1 MSKKSCNFARSL
13 CKTSN
18 CSHKIAPNMALK
30 IYQNEHTNPVKSKHM
45 KKLVF
50 LLLLLG
56 LSSVHLKTQGAT
68 TQQQDIAANER
79 VSYGAGDA
87 INWHPY
93 HCPDEVRNEDLWEL
107 FMEDYNKWYTS
118 HSTTP
123 INEKHIQPITGAM
136 GFMFPGDTAS
146 DGTKKYPNGLVKDF
160 VTNEKSYWKWL
171 GDYIYQ
177 VAKDGVLPTNEAL
190 WKEFKP
196 YYNTYYGL
204 NRSDQPI
211 TNVAG
216 FANVYMKDIMT
227 NNASEYKWLGDY
239 IYKVT
244 TDAGRSLNTEVLWRF
259 AVQAFFNCSSAV
271 ASSFNGNAD
280 FTTAGKPENW
290 TKAPGYIKPD
300 YSFDTNKE
308 VEWRKHVHTFFNK
321 TNSVTYTVVG
331 NTGSKTE
338 TTVDFSTKG
347 QSKPNNDP
355 AEGWYNAWWNATFP
369 TTMLHGQEL
378 PRLKRAGYL
387 FSGWYYGDANGYILK
402 DAPHVGKN
410 KEEYLTYDASEGKK
424 HLWARWLELCLY
436 EDYIEPEEHALD
448 ENGEKLLGKTKVNN
462 NKELAQCADGKSHY
476 IDIVRP
482 LIGGE
487 YNTMFLPFGING
499 LGTVKK
505 DANGNPISG
514 ICGKRYYLNQV
525 VDDNGKKLLDPDQ
538 TEILVYDTMVTKTVG
553 QEKVLEFQFHNYAEE
568 DSLETIAS
576 STPFLIK
583 PKQDVNVRMH
593 FWSALL
599 FSFTTAG
606 QPTNFRGVPEPRY
619 MNNPEGFTNFML
631 VNECRL
637 AEIEENTEM
646 YGLRAYFKIPNT
658 VPAGIHSVIKVNT
671 TATDVDN
678 ISTQASTTQKII
690 RNGHLYILRGGNIY
704 NITGLKIK

>member
-1 MSKKSCNFARSL
+1 
-13 CKTSN
+13 
-18 CSHKIAPNMALK
+18 MALK

-45 KKLVF
+45 KKLIF
-50 LLLLLG
+50 LLLLLS

-68 TQQQDIAANER
+68 TQQQDIAANEH

-107 FMEDYNKWYTS
+107 FMEDYNNWYMT
-118 HSTTP
+118 HPTTP
-123 INEKHIQPITGAM
+123 TKEKYIQPITGAM
-136 GFMFPGDTAS
+136 GFMFPGDTLP
-146 DGTKKYPNGLVKDF
+146 DGTKKYPDGLVKDL
-160 VTNEKSYWKWL
+160 VTNENSYWKWL

-196 YYNTYYGL
+196 YYKTFYNE
-204 NRSDQPI
+204 NRADQPI
-211 TNVAG
+211 DKASTFMTQAQ
-216 FANVYMKDIMT
+216 KIMT
-227 NNASEYKWLGDY
+227 DASSEYKWLGDY
-239 IYKVT
+239 IAKVT
-244 TDAGRSLNTEVLWRF
+244 TDAGRNLDTEILWRF
-259 AVQAFFNCSSAV
+259 AVHAFFNCSPEATSNY
-271 ASSFNGNAD
+271 NGNAD
-280 FTTAGKPENW
+280 FTTAGQPINW
-290 TKAPGYIKPD
+290 TKAPNYPKID
-300 YSFDTNKE
+300 YSFDKTSE
-308 VEWRKHVHTFFNK
+308 LEWRKHVHTFFNK

-369 TTMLHGQEL
+369 TTILDGQEL

-410 KEEYLTYDASEGKK
+410 KEKYLTYDASEGKK

-462 NKELAQCADGKSHY
+462 NKELALCADGKSHY

-505 DANGNPISG
+505 DANGNLISG

-553 QEKVLEFQFHNYAEE
+553 QEKVLEFQFRNYAEE

-606 QPTNFRGVPEPRY
+606 QPKYFRGVAAPTV
-619 MNNPEGFTNFML
+619 MTNPEGFTNFML

-637 AEIEENTEM
+637 AEIEEDTEM

>member
-1 MSKKSCNFARSL
+1 
-13 CKTSN
+13 
-18 CSHKIAPNMALK
+18 MALK

-146 DGTKKYPNGLVKDF
+146 DGTKKYPDGLVKDF
-160 VTNEKSYWKWL
+160 ITNENSYWKWL
-171 GDYIYQ
+171 GDYIHK
-177 VAKDGVLPTNEAL
+177 VASDGVLPTNEAL

-196 YYNTYYGL
+196 YYETFYNE
-204 NRSDQPI
+204 NRADQPI
-211 TNVAG
+211 DKASTFMTQAQ
-216 FANVYMKDIMT
+216 KIMT
-227 NNASEYKWLGDY
+227 DANSDYKWLGDY
-239 IYKVT
+239 IAKVT
-244 TDAGRSLNTEVLWRF
+244 TDAGRNLDTEILWRF
-259 AVQAFFNCSSAV
+259 AVHAFFNCSPEATSNY
-271 ASSFNGNAD
+271 NGNAD

-290 TKAPGYIKPD
+290 TKAPNYPKID
-300 YSFDTNKE
+300 YSFDKTSE
-308 VEWRKHVHTFFNK
+308 LEWRKHVHTFFNK

-331 NTGSKTE
+331 NTGSKTA

-347 QSKPNNDP
+347 QSKPNNNP

-402 DAPHVGKN
+402 DAPHVG
-410 KEEYLTYDASEGKK
+410 EEKYLTYDASEGKK

-525 VDDNGKKLLDPDQ
+525 VDDNGKKLLDPDK
-538 TEILVYDTMVTKTVG
+538 TEILIYDSMVVKTIG
-553 QEKVLEFQFHNYAEE
+553 QEQVLEFQFHEYAKE
-568 DSLETIAS
+568 DSLEFIPS

-583 PKQDVNVRMH
+583 PEEDVDVRMH

-599 FSFTTAG
+599 YSFTTAR
-606 QPTNFRGVPEPRY
+606 QPKYFRGVAAPTV
-619 MNNPEGFTNFML
+619 MTNPEGFTNFML

-637 AEIEENTEM
+637 AEIEEDTEM
-646 YGLRAYFKIPNT
+646 YGLRAYFKIPKT
-658 VPAGIHSVIKVNT
+658 APAGIRSVIKVNK
-671 TATDVDN
+671 TATDVDH
-678 ISTQASTTQKII
+678 ISTQAPIVQKII
-690 RNGHLYILRGGNIY
+690 RDGHLYILRGGNTY
-704 NITGLKIK
+704 NITGVKIK

>member
-1 MSKKSCNFARSL
+1 MHMSKKSCNFARSL
-13 CKTSN
+13 CKISN
-18 CSHKIAPNMALK
+18 RSHKIAPNMALK

-146 DGTKKYPNGLVKDF
+146 DGTKKYPDGLVKDF
-160 VTNEKSYWKWL
+160 ITNENSYWKWL
-171 GDYIYQ
+171 GDYIHK
-177 VAKDGVLPTNEAL
+177 VASDGVLPTNEAL

-196 YYNTYYGL
+196 YYETFYNE
-204 NRSDQPI
+204 NRADQPI
-211 TNVAG
+211 DKASTFMTQAQ
-216 FANVYMKDIMT
+216 KIMT
-227 NNASEYKWLGDY
+227 DANSDYKWLGDY
-239 IYKVT
+239 IAKVT
-244 TDAGRSLNTEVLWRF
+244 TDAGRNLDTEILWRF
-259 AVQAFFNCSSAV
+259 AVHAFFNCSPEATSNY
-271 ASSFNGNAD
+271 NGNAD

-290 TKAPGYIKPD
+290 TKAPNYPKID
-300 YSFDTNKE
+300 YSFDKTSE
-308 VEWRKHVHTFFNK
+308 LEWRKHVHTFFNK

-331 NTGSKTE
+331 NTGSKTA

-347 QSKPNNDP
+347 QSKPNNNP

-402 DAPHVGKN
+402 DAPHVG
-410 KEEYLTYDASEGKK
+410 EEKYLTYDASEGKK

-436 EDYIEPEEHALD
+436 EDDIEPEEHALD

-525 VDDNGKKLLDPDQ
+525 VDDNGKKLLDPDK
-538 TEILVYDTMVTKTVG
+538 TEILIYDSMVVKTIG
-553 QEKVLEFQFHNYAEE
+553 QEQVLEFQFHEYAKE
-568 DSLETIAS
+568 DSLEFIPS

-583 PKQDVNVRMH
+583 PEEDVDVRMH

-599 FSFTTAG
+599 YSFTTAR
-606 QPTNFRGVPEPRY
+606 QPKYFRGVAAPTV
-619 MNNPEGFTNFML
+619 MTNPEGFTNFML

-637 AEIEENTEM
+637 AEIEEDTEM
-646 YGLRAYFKIPNT
+646 YGLRAYFKIPKT
-658 VPAGIHSVIKVNT
+658 APAGIRSVIKVNK
-671 TATDVDN
+671 TATDVDH
-678 ISTQASTTQKII
+678 ISTQAPIVQKII
-690 RNGHLYILRGGNIY
+690 RDGHLYILRGGNTY
-704 NITGLKIK
+704 NITGVKIK

>member
-13 CKTSN
+13 CKISN
-18 CSHKIAPNMALK
+18 RSHKIAPNMALK

-146 DGTKKYPNGLVKDF
+146 DGTKKYPDGLVKDF
-160 VTNEKSYWKWL
+160 ITNENSYWKWL
-171 GDYIYQ
+171 GDYIHK
-177 VAKDGVLPTNEAL
+177 VASDGVLPTNEAL

-196 YYNTYYGL
+196 YYETFYNE
-204 NRSDQPI
+204 NRADQPI
-211 TNVAG
+211 DKASTFMTQAQ
-216 FANVYMKDIMT
+216 KIMT
-227 NNASEYKWLGDY
+227 DANSDYKWLGDY
-239 IYKVT
+239 IAKVT
-244 TDAGRSLNTEVLWRF
+244 TDAGRNLDTEILWRF
-259 AVQAFFNCSSAV
+259 AVHAFFNCSPEATSNY
-271 ASSFNGNAD
+271 NGNAD

-290 TKAPGYIKPD
+290 TKAPNYPKID
-300 YSFDTNKE
+300 YSFDKTSE
-308 VEWRKHVHTFFNK
+308 LEWRKHVHTFFNK

-331 NTGSKTE
+331 NTGSKTA

-347 QSKPNNDP
+347 QSKPNNNP

-402 DAPHVGKN
+402 DAPHVG
-410 KEEYLTYDASEGKK
+410 EEKYLTYDASEGKK

-436 EDYIEPEEHALD
+436 EDDIEPEEHALD

-525 VDDNGKKLLDPDQ
+525 VDDNGKKLLDPDK
-538 TEILVYDTMVTKTVG
+538 TEILIYDSMVVKTIG
-553 QEKVLEFQFHNYAEE
+553 QEQVLEFQFHEYAKE
-568 DSLETIAS
+568 DSLEFIPS

-583 PKQDVNVRMH
+583 PEEDVDVRMH

-599 FSFTTAG
+599 YSFTTAR
-606 QPTNFRGVPEPRY
+606 QPKYFRGVAAPTV
-619 MNNPEGFTNFML
+619 MTNPEGFTNFML

-637 AEIEENTEM
+637 AEIEEDTEM
-646 YGLRAYFKIPNT
+646 YGLRAYFKIPKT
-658 VPAGIHSVIKVNT
+658 APAGIRSVIKVNK
-671 TATDVDN
+671 TATDVDH
-678 ISTQASTTQKII
+678 ISTQAPIVQKII
-690 RNGHLYILRGGNIY
+690 RDGHLYILRGGNTY
-704 NITGLKIK
+704 NITGVKIK

>member
-18 CSHKIAPNMALK
+18 RSHKIAPNMALK

-107 FMEDYNKWYTS
+107 FMEDYNNWYMT
-118 HSTTP
+118 HPTTP
-123 INEKHIQPITGAM
+123 TKEKYIQPITGAM
-136 GFMFPGDTAS
+136 GFMFPGDTLP
-146 DGTKKYPNGLVKDF
+146 DGTKKYPDGLVKDL
-160 VTNEKSYWKWL
+160 VTNENSYWKWL

-196 YYNTYYGL
+196 YYKTFYNE
-204 NRSDQPI
+204 NRADQPMNMAS
-211 TNVAG
+211 TFMTQAQ
-216 FANVYMKDIMT
+216 KIMT
-227 NNASEYKWLGDY
+227 DASSEYKWLGDY
-239 IYKVT
+239 IAKVT
-244 TDAGRSLNTEVLWRF
+244 TDAGRNLDTEILWRF
-259 AVQAFFNCSSAV
+259 AVHAFFNCSPEATSNY
-271 ASSFNGNAD
+271 NGNAD

-290 TKAPGYIKPD
+290 TKAPNYPKID
-300 YSFDTNKE
+300 YSFDKNSE
-308 VEWRKHVHTFFNK
+308 LEWRKHVHTFFNK

-369 TTMLHGQEL
+369 TTILDGQEL

-410 KEEYLTYDASEGKK
+410 KEKYLTYDASEGKK

-462 NKELAQCADGKSHY
+462 NYELAQCADGKSHY

-553 QEKVLEFQFHNYAEE
+553 QEKLLEFQFRNYAEE

-606 QPTNFRGVPEPRY
+606 QPTNFRGIPEPTY
-619 MNNPEGFTNFML
+619 MSNQDNFTNFML
-631 VNECRL
+631 INECRL

>member
-1 MSKKSCNFARSL
+1 
-13 CKTSN
+13 
-18 CSHKIAPNMALK
+18 
-30 IYQNEHTNPVKSKHM
+30 M

-107 FMEDYNKWYTS
+107 FMEDYNNWYTS

-136 GFMFPGDTAS
+136 GFMFPGDTLP
-146 DGTKKYPNGLVKDF
+146 DGTKKYPDGLVKDF
-160 VTNEKSYWKWL
+160 ITNENSYWKWL
-171 GDYIYQ
+171 GDYIHK
-177 VAKDGVLPTNEAL
+177 VASDGVTPTNEAL
-190 WKEFKP
+190 WEEFKK
-196 YYNTYYGL
+196 YYNEYYNDTRYTGT
-204 NRSDQPI
+204 DI
-211 TNVAG
+211 TKVTTFMTKG
-216 FANVYMKDIMT
+216 KDIMT
-227 NNASEYKWLGDY
+227 DNNSDFKWLGDY
-239 IYKVT
+239 IKKVASNQGVT
-244 TDAGRSLNTEVLWRF
+244 IGSGDFDTENTWRNF
-259 AVQAFFNCSSAV
+259 VSAFFNQNKLVSYWDGIAGKTV
-271 ASSFNGNAD
+271 TANVD
-280 FTTAGKPENW
+280 FSTAGLPQQWME
-290 TKAPGYIKPD
+290 ADGYTKPD

-308 VEWRKHVHTFFNK
+308 VEWRKHVHTFFNQ
-321 TNSVTYTVVG
+321 TNSVTYTVG
-331 NTGSKTE
+331 TDGSSTA
-338 TTVDFSTKG
+338 TTVDFSIKG
-347 QSKPNNDP
+347 QAKPNGDP
-355 AEGWYNAWWNATFP
+355 AAGWHKAWWDATFP
-369 TTMLHGQEL
+369 ETMNDGEAL

-410 KEEYLTYDASEGKK
+410 KEEYLTYDANEGKK

-462 NKELAQCADGKSHY
+462 NKELAQCADGKSHK
-476 IDIVRP
+476 IDIVRH
-482 LIGGE
+482 LMGGE

-499 LGTVKK
+499 QGTVKK
-505 DANGNPISG
+505 DGAGNYISGSG

-525 VDDNGKKLLDPDQ
+525 VDDNGKKLLDPDK
-538 TEILVYDTMVTKTVG
+538 TEILIYDSMVVKTIG
-553 QEKVLEFQFHNYAEE
+553 QEQVLEFQFHEYAKE
-568 DSLETIAS
+568 DSLEFILS

-583 PKQDVNVRMH
+583 PEKDVDVRMH

-606 QPTNFRGVPEPRY
+606 QPKYFRGVAAPTV
-619 MNNPEGFTNFML
+619 MTNPEGFTNFML

-637 AEIEENTEM
+637 AEIEEDTEM
-646 YGLRAYFKIPNT
+646 YGLRAYFKIPIT
-658 VPAGIHSVIKVNT
+658 VPAGIRSVIKVNN
-671 TATDVDN
+671 TATDVDH
-678 ISTQASTTQKII
+678 ISTQAPIVQKII
-690 RNGHLYILRGGNIY
+690 RDGHLYILRGGNTY
-704 NITGLKIK
+704 NITGVKIK

>member
-1 MSKKSCNFARSL
+1 
-13 CKTSN
+13 
-18 CSHKIAPNMALK
+18 MALK

-146 DGTKKYPNGLVKDF
+146 DGTKKYPDGLVKDF
-160 VTNEKSYWKWL
+160 ITNENSYWKWL
-171 GDYIYQ
+171 GDYIHK
-177 VAKDGVLPTNEAL
+177 VASDGVLPTNEAL

-196 YYNTYYGL
+196 YYETFYNE
-204 NRSDQPI
+204 NRADQPI
-211 TNVAG
+211 DKASTFMTQAQ
-216 FANVYMKDIMT
+216 KIMT
-227 NNASEYKWLGDY
+227 DANSDYKWLGDY
-239 IYKVT
+239 IAKVT
-244 TDAGRSLNTEVLWRF
+244 TDAGRNLDTEILWRF
-259 AVQAFFNCSSAV
+259 AVHAFFNCSPEATSNY
-271 ASSFNGNAD
+271 NGNAD

-290 TKAPGYIKPD
+290 TKAPNYPKID
-300 YSFDTNKE
+300 YSFDKTSE
-308 VEWRKHVHTFFNK
+308 LEWRKHVHTFFNK

-331 NTGSKTE
+331 NTGSKTA

-347 QSKPNNDP
+347 QSKPNNNP

-402 DAPHVGKN
+402 DAPHVG
-410 KEEYLTYDASEGKK
+410 EEKYLTYDASEGKK

-436 EDYIEPEEHALD
+436 EDDIEPEEHALD

-525 VDDNGKKLLDPDQ
+525 VDDNGKKLLDPDK
-538 TEILVYDTMVTKTVG
+538 TEILIYDSMVVKTIG
-553 QEKVLEFQFHNYAEE
+553 QEQVLEFQFHEYAKE
-568 DSLETIAS
+568 DSLEFIPS

-583 PKQDVNVRMH
+583 PEEDVDVRMH

-599 FSFTTAG
+599 YSFTTAR
-606 QPTNFRGVPEPRY
+606 QPKYFRGVAAPTV
-619 MNNPEGFTNFML
+619 MTNPEGFTNFML

-637 AEIEENTEM
+637 AEIEEDTEM
-646 YGLRAYFKIPNT
+646 YGLRAYFKIPKT
-658 VPAGIHSVIKVNT
+658 APAGIRSVIKVNK
-671 TATDVDN
+671 TATDVDH
-678 ISTQASTTQKII
+678 ISTQAPIVQKII
-690 RNGHLYILRGGNIY
+690 RDGHLYILRGGNTY
-704 NITGLKIK
+704 NITGVKIK

>member
-1 MSKKSCNFARSL
+1 
-13 CKTSN
+13 
-18 CSHKIAPNMALK
+18 MALK

-107 FMEDYNKWYTS
+107 FMEDYNNWYMT
-118 HSTTP
+118 HPTTP
-123 INEKHIQPITGAM
+123 TKEKYIQPITGAM
-136 GFMFPGDTAS
+136 GFMFPGDTLP
-146 DGTKKYPNGLVKDF
+146 DGTKRYPDGLVKDL

-177 VAKDGVLPTNEAL
+177 VAKDGVTPTNEAL
-190 WKEFKP
+190 WEEFKK
-196 YYNTYYGL
+196 YYNEYYNDTRHTGT
-204 NRSDQPI
+204 DI
-211 TNVAG
+211 TKVTTFMTKG
-216 FANVYMKDIMT
+216 KDIMT
-227 NNASEYKWLGDY
+227 DNNSDFKWLGDY
-239 IYKVT
+239 IKKVASNQGVT
-244 TDAGRSLNTEVLWRF
+244 IGSGDFDTENTWRNF
-259 AVQAFFNCSSAV
+259 VSAFFNQNKLVSYWDGIAGKTV
-271 ASSFNGNAD
+271 TANVD
-280 FTTAGKPENW
+280 FSTAGLPQQWME
-290 TKAPGYIKPD
+290 ADGYTKPD

-355 AEGWYNAWWNATFP
+355 AAGWYNAWWNATFP
-369 TTMLHGQEL
+369 TTILDGQEL

-410 KEEYLTYDASEGKK
+410 KEKYLTYDASEGKK

-553 QEKVLEFQFHNYAEE
+553 QEKVLEFQFRNYAEE
-568 DSLETIAS
+568 DSLETIVS

-606 QPTNFRGVPEPRY
+606 QPTNFRGIPEPTY
-619 MNNPEGFTNFML
+619 MNNQDNFTNFML
-631 VNECRL
+631 VNDCRL